1 MSSLLETLM
10 KRMGFG
16 DRKDIADE
24 AKELLRR
31 AEANQNV
38 SLLYLP
44 FHCSSSPVYSF
55 QLSSTK
61 ILNSHLNL
69 MEPSH

>member
-10 KRMGFG
+10 KRMGCG
-16 DRKDIADE
+16 DREDIADE

-38 SLLYLP
+38 SLY
-44 FHCSSSPVYSF
+44 
-55 QLSSTK
+55 K
-61 ILNSHLNL
+61 
-69 MEPSH
+69 